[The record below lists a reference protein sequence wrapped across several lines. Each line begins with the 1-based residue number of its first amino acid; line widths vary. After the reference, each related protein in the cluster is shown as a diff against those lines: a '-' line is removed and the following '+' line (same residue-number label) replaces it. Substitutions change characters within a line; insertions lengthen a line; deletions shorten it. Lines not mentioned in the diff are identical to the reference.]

1 MTRAMTWGE
10 CLDYTLKYRPTWRNG
25 GGRKSAIIYSGYF
38 TKLRGYTFPAEKIR
52 PAVMTQCQAELEEDN
67 GLMKSSLNRFISA
80 VSTVLNF
87 CKEQELFDF
96 DVPKFK
102 RLKEDKAIRYHFTKD
117 QVNELV
123 KSSREVFYNDNL
135 ADIIMTAAYTGM
147 RQGELLKLKAKDVD
161 LLHQLIY
168 VGGRPDVKTKSGDY
182 RAIPIHTHV
191 LPILQTRLEYAN
203 PNVCIFGDDWTDRH
217 QLLKQFKNYP
227 LRLMNLEEGYCFH
240 SLRHS
245 FAMFHVRGGTN
256 FRTLMDLMGHR
267 NISTTLIYGKS
278 DDEGR
283 ALSMANI

>member
-1 MTRAMTWGE
+1 MTRAITWGE

-25 GGRKSAIIYSGYF
+25 GGRKSAMIYSGYF
-38 TKLRGYTFPAEKIR
+38 TKLRGYSFPAEKIR
-52 PAVMTQCQAELEEDN
+52 PAVMTQCQAELEEEN

-161 LLHQLIY
+161 LLHKLIH
-168 VGGRPDVKTKSGDY
+168 VGGRQDTRTKPGNY
-182 RAIPIHTHV
+182 RTIPIHTHV

-203 PNVCIFGDDWTDRH
+203 PNVCIFGDDWIDRH
-217 QLLKQFKNYP
+217 QLLKQLKNITQKY
-227 LRLMNLEEGYCFH
+227 MKLEDGYCFH

-256 FRTLMDLMGHR
+256 FRTLMDLLGHK
-267 NISTTLIYGKS
+267 NIVTTLIYAKS

>member
-1 MTRAMTWGE
+1 MTRAITWGE
-10 CLDYTLKYRPTWRNG
+10 CLDYTLKYRHTWRHG
-25 GGRKSAIIYSGYF
+25 GGRKSAMIYSGYF
-38 TKLRGYTFPAEKIR
+38 TKLRGSSFPAEKIR
-52 PAVMTQCQAELEEDN
+52 PPVMTQCQAELVEDN
-67 GLMKSSLNRFISA
+67 GLMKSSLNRFTSA

-147 RQGELLKLKAKDVD
+147 RQGELLNLKAKDVD
-161 LLHQLIY
+161 LIEKLIY

-182 RAIPIHTHV
+182 RSIPIHTHV

-203 PNVCIFGDDWTDRH
+203 PNVRIFGDDWTDRH
-217 QLLKQFKNYP
+217 QLLKQFKTYP
-227 LRLMNLEEGYCFH
+227 LRLMNLDEGYCFH